1 MFFEFIRTRSWCK
14 VSTQSLKPRLMSHR
28 GLTLNYRFNMEDKQT
43 STSKSSACLFKFKEG
58 LPLDE
63 VASFF
68 DSCGDEVAQMIA
80 LASGLSFTD
89 VTMISYEIEQG
100 KSHSTISEEKRIS
113 ADLLSIYFPEFFI
126 PQSEQ
131 ALLFDKSQQGF
142 QNSQNAEERK
152 KNERDEMLQEGE
164 DIEMK
169 SYARSDDTD
178 SRSVAI
184 RKPLLGS
191 EEQDN
196 LESRN
201 KKKLKSVSKLE
212 IERLYSIK
220 ANKLYIVT
228 IASSQHI
235 EKKFDFYF
243 NEQCVCTEVPKLGLY
258 VTGGLTPDSKIPSR
272 QFLRAYDRT
281 LEYAEG
287 PEMINPHANHSAIF
301 FEGFLYVVGQTKCE
315 RLDVRNNTWSP
326 MPDLPYGILTT
337 GLVASITKDCLYIC
351 RSNWSEV
358 WLSEFSIP
366 NMMWTK
372 LSIDLLMAGI
382 KGMFRG
388 ASHKLYILYDQGVAS
403 YNLKAN
409 RCKPLRKAEIGNL
422 SSVRQGSECVYNRP
436 KQILAYID
444 QEGKPQY
451 CSIKGLTKRSRMAW
465 KADLY
470 GCHQDLCCCLG
481 IFFCPLGCCIAQ
493 ALVLDT
499 KYEGL
504 LNPFGNIACCCLGAA
519 LNRQQYRKEHGI
531 EGSFESD
538 CMTHMFCGPCAASQ
552 EWRDHS
558 ARGKIQFNKT
568 WDKDFFPSLCN
579 SDSDYRSISLLLIC
593 CYLYCSPFELM
604 AACIIQGCAIE
615 KREVGLHCPKLLCCW
630 CFGLGAAL
638 NRRAIRLKSNIEGYF
653 LLDLLAHL
661 FCCVCAA
668 LQEKHEVR

>member
-58 LPLDE
+58 LPLIE

-68 DSCGDEVAQMIA
+68 DLSHDEVAQMIA
-80 LASGLSFTD
+80 LASGVSFVD
-89 VTMISYEIEQG
+89 VARISDEIEQG
-100 KSHSTISEEKRIS
+100 KSHSTISLKFGVSVDI
-113 ADLLSIYFPEFFI
+113 LSRYFPEYII

-131 ALLFDKSQQGF
+131 APLFNKSQQGF

-499 KYEGL
+499 KYEGF

-558 ARGKIQFNKT
+558 ARGKLRLNGT
-568 WDKDFFPSLCN
+568 WNQDLFPSFDTN
-579 SDSDYRSISLLLIC
+579 DSESNPTILIC
-593 CYLYCSPFELM
+593 CYLCCSPFEFM
-604 AACIIQGCAIE
+604 ASCIIQGCAISNR
-615 KREVGLHCPKLLCCW
+615 KVGLHCPKLLCCW

-638 NRRAIRLKSNIEGYF
+638 NRRAIRHEFKIGGYYF
-653 LLDLLAHL
+653 LDFLAHL
-661 FCCVCAA
+661 CCCVCAA
-668 LQEKHEVR
+668 LQEKHESS